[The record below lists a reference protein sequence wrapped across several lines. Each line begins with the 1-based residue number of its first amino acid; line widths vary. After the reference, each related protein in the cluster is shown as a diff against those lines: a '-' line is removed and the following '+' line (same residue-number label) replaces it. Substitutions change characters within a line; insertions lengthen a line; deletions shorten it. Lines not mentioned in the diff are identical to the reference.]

1 MWHVIYCTLEWVESG
16 EYPAASSSSSTE
28 KFSHGVEVS
37 TPGTQSVAPAIIH
50 LLCVSLWSSSDRV
63 FTGHLRN
70 RENFVG
76 TSNFIYIKIIYL
88 FKQKFLFL
96 S

>member
-1 MWHVIYCTLEWVESG
+1 MWHVIYCTLEWLESG
-16 EYPAASSSSSTE
+16 EYPASSSSSSTE

-70 RENFVG
+70 RENLVG
-76 TSNFIYIKIIYL
+76 TSNSIYKKIIYL
-88 FKQKFLFL
+88 FPQKNLFL